1 VGVRIDDL
9 VFTDTNCACEIE
21 CPSNITVS
29 NDPNQCGAVVN
40 YPAPVSHGSCGPIT
54 AVPASG
60 SFFPVGTTAVNVS
73 DGSGATCS
81 FTVTV
86 NDTQDPTITC
96 PANITV
102 SNSPG
107 QCGAVVNFP
116 APVASDNCPGVTV
129 VSVPASGSVFPVGT
143 TTVTSTA
150 TDASGNTAVCTFDIT
165 VNDTE
170 FPTITCPSNVTV
182 NNTPGLCTGIATFP
196 LPSATD
202 NCAPTGTVT
211 DFTQPWSSTGQRGV
225 YFDVSNVGG
234 ATITVTALSPAMW
247 GAAPLNDNFSIYFTT
262 SASTWQGNEGNAAAW
277 TLNTTQNVS
286 FPGGALPVQVNIP
299 LTTPITLTPGQSKG
313 VYVVGTQ
320 SFGGGPVAYLSTPA
334 YAGPQFYQDGNLRFE
349 GGIGSSGL
357 FTGFFGTGG
366 PTNFRLYYGSV
377 TYTSPISVTQTA
389 GLPSGSAFP
398 VGTTTNTFETTD
410 GAGNTS
416 TCSFTVTVNDTQAPV
431 ITCPAPIT
439 VTTPVGSCVATVNY
453 SVTATDNC
461 PGVTTALLSGLASG
475 SSFPLGVNT
484 VTWRATDASGNTSQC
499 SFTVTVLDGQLPV
512 ITDQPDDLTTCVG
525 SNATFSVTSTNVVT
539 YQWQTFSGGTWN
551 NIPGA
556 TSSSYTVNNV
566 NTSMNTNSFRVVING
581 LCTTITSNIASLYV
595 NTLPTITLHP
605 SISPL
610 LLPGQILSITATGM
624 PPGGSYQWFL
634 DGSPVA
640 GATGTTITGITL
652 DEQGSYTVVYTA
664 PTGCVQTS
672 SALLVTGAASENMW
686 VYPNPNFGQFNVR
699 FYNANPEQATV
710 NVYNAKG
717 QRVYSQSVTTT
728 LPYTTIEID
737 LGPTA
742 ANGSYVVELVNSSG
756 KRVGA
761 TQIIVRPN

>member
-1 VGVRIDDL
+1 ME
-9 VFTDTNCACEIE
+9 N
-21 CPSNITVS
+21 
-29 NDPNQCGAVVN
+29 
-40 YPAPVSHGSCGPIT
+40 
-54 AVPASG
+54 
-60 SFFPVGTTAVNVS
+60 
-73 DGSGATCS
+73 
-81 FTVTV
+81 
-86 NDTQDPTITC
+86 TQDPTITC
-96 PANITV
+96 PFNITV

-116 APVASDNCPGVTV
+116 APIASDNCPGVTV

-150 TDASGNTAVCTFDIT
+150 TDASGNTAQCSFTIT

-262 SASTWQGNEGNAAAW
+262 SATTWQGNEGNAAAW

-377 TYTSPISVTQTA
+377 TYTSPITVTQTA

-512 ITDQPDDLTTCVG
+512 ISDQPDDLTTCVG

-566 NTSMNTNSFRVVING
+566 NTSMKTNWFRVVING

-610 LLPGQILSITATGM
+610 LLPGQVLSITATGM

-640 GATGTTITGITL
+640 GATGSSISGITL

-672 SALLVTGAASENMW
+672 SALLVSGAASENMW

-717 QRVYSQSVTTT
+717 QRVYSRSVTTT
-728 LPYTTIEID
+728 LPYTNIEID